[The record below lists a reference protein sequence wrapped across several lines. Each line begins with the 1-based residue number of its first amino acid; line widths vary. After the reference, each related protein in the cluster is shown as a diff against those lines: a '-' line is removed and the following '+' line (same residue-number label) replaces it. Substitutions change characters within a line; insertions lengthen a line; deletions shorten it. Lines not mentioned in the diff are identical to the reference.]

1 MGRRGREV
9 EIGVRGRIGR
19 REMERG
25 GSVREGEKEES
36 GKRREKKEAEERKRV
51 ASAGGDRVGL
61 QLSLNP
67 PALVGLQLSL
77 NLTRPPAPPT
87 ASSFPGS

>member
-36 GKRREKKEAEERKRV
+36 GRRREKKEAEERKRV
-51 ASAGGDRVGL
+51 AGAGGDRGEKRGKL
-61 QLSLNP
+61 PQP
-67 PALVGLQLSL
+67 PC
-77 NLTRPPAPPT
+77 
-87 ASSFPGS
+87 PGGFCSCR

>member
-1 MGRRGREV
+1 MFLPQSCRRLPVGP
-9 EIGVRGRIGR
+9 
-19 REMERG
+19 
-25 GSVREGEKEES
+25 SPKPS

-61 QLSLNP
+61 QLSLNL